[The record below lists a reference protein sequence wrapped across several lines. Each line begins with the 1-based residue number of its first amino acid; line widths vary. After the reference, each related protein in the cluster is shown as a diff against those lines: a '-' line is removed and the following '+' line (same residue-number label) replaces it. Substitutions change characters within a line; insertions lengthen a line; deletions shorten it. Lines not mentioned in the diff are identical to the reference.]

1 MLENKYTSCYINIIN
16 KAKNR
21 LLDGYYE
28 THHIVPKSL
37 GGSNLKE
44 NLVKLTG

>member
-1 MLENKYTSCYINIIN
+1 MLENKYTSYYNSIID

-28 THHIVPKSL
+28 IHHIIPKSL
-37 GGSNLKE
+37 GR
-44 NLVKLTG
+44 